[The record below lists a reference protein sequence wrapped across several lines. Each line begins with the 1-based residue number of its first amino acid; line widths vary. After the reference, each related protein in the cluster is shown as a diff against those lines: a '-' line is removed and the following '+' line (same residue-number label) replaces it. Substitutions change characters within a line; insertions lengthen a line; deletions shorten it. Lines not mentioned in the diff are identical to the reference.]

1 MSYIGTKTGGHVF
14 RSNAF
19 NSVRY
24 TGDGTTTQYN
34 LPETVVDDD
43 AVLIHIDGV
52 KQHAPTAYS
61 TSGTTLTFTG
71 APPSA
76 SSIEI
81 ILFGIGEV
89 NIHTPTSNT
98 VGISA
103 LKTPDGAAGEVLVTD
118 GSGNLSFSDALET
131 AEILALVG
139 L

>member
-89 NIHTPTSNT
+89 NVHTPTSNS

-103 LKTPDGAAGEVLVTD
+103 LKTDDGGSGDVLVTD